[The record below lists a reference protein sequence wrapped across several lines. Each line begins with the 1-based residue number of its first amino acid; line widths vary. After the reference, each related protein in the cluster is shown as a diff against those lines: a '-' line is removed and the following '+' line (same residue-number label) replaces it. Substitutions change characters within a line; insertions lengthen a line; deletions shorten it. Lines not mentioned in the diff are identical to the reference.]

1 MPHQMT
7 TTPYSDYFERRAEEE
22 RLASERATDK
32 RAAQSHR
39 ELAQRYRQRA
49 ARIDAPAPEA
59 QDSRG
64 ILSADFR
71 ILP

>member
-1 MPHQMT
+1 MPLHMRAS
-7 TTPYSDYFERRAEEE
+7 PSRDYFERRAEEE

-39 ELAQRYRQRA
+39 ELAERYRKRA
-49 ARIDAPAPEA
+49 GEPPATQMP
-59 QDSRG
+59 DGRG